1 MLTIAGVV
9 PHCTPTTFSSSP
21 ATFTCPDFLP
31 YTDNTLTVAD
41 PQGHS
46 AMMTFTMSPC
56 QAGMVP

>member
-1 MLTIAGVV
+1 MAAARLRGHRLHIG
-9 PHCTPTTFSSSP
+9 SP

-31 YTDNTLTVAD
+31 YTDNTLTVSD
-41 PQGHS
+41 PEGHT